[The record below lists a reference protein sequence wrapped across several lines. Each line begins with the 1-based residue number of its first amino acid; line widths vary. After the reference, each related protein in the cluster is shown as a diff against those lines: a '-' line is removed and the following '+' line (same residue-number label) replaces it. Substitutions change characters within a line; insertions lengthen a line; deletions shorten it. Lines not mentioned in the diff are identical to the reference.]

1 MSHSKKLRCE
11 DCAWY
16 DIGLGIC
23 DNAYASQ
30 GESLNIPANAE
41 ECGEYRKRTEFEDW
55 LSDIIRN
62 FEERELDELTDGNL
76 LSSKTHKEVKETVKK
91 ILWRYQEML
100 DSEEGQIISKI
111 GVGV

>member
-1 MSHSKKLRCE
+1 MHSEKLRCE

-16 DIGLGIC
+16 DIELGIC
-23 DNAYASQ
+23 DNAYASE

-41 ECGEYRKRTEFEDW
+41 ECNEYRRRTEFEDW
-55 LSDIIRN
+55 LSAIIRS
-62 FEERELDELTDGNL
+62 FEDRELDEFTEGNL
-76 LSSKTHKEVKETVKK
+76 LNSKTYKEVKETVKK